1 MVDWGGLFDKGV
13 DKIGDG
19 VDKGKELLGEGI
31 DHATDKIGQGLE
43 KIGAH
48 EIADK
53 VEDWGDGTASAL
65 GAQVGEQQLGQT
77 EEADELIHGK
87 PEKIAEA
94 VKNLRDFQKAFDLV
108 GSGMRKLDSGHWK
121 GEAADA
127 FREKFSTLPT
137 DWLHAAD
144 AMENAAK
151 ALETYSK
158 AVVSAQ
164 GKAREA
170 IALYKEGDGDSKTA
184 VDTYNKKVDAYN
196 AARTGDNPLPDPGAF
211 SDPGKA
217 KRQRAKEILN
227 DARTARN
234 EAGDTAKAAVS
245 AALAHAPK
253 EPTGRERAKLELMDY
268 GLGQGIELA
277 HFGGGVVKGTAG
289 LLNFVRSVNPVDPY
303 NLTHPAEY
311 YKGVNMTLMR
321 PGVHGG
327 QPGPGAQE
335 RLGGGE
341 GRPVGVLRPA
351 GSGDAGN
358 EGRGRDPR
366 RTARRLEG
374 RDQAPA
380 GREEAGR
387 QPRGPGEGPAD
398 RLQAGQGDTMR
409 EGPRRHRLGP
419 GPAAAERHRPARLA
433 SRRLPADLRLLAP
446 LGPLVRPDVVVVGGP
461 AS

>member
-1 MVDWGGLFDKGV
+1 MVDWGGLVDKGI

-19 VDKGKELLGEGI
+19 IDKGKELVGEGV
-31 DHATDKIGQGLE
+31 DYVTDKAGQGLD

-48 EIADK
+48 DIADS
-53 VEDWGDGTASAL
+53 VEDWGDETASSL

-77 EEADELIHGK
+77 EEANELIHGK

-94 VKNLRDFQKAFDLV
+94 VKNLRDFRRAFDLV

-170 IALYKEGDGDSKTA
+170 IALYKEGDGDSKAA

-196 AARTGDNPLPDPGAF
+196 AARTGDSPLPDPGPF

-217 KRQRAKEILN
+217 KRQRAKEILS
-227 DARTARN
+227 DARKARD
-234 EAGDTAKAAVS
+234 EAGDTAKAAVG

-277 HFGGGVVKGTAG
+277 HFGG
-289 LLNFVRSVNPVDPY
+289 
-303 NLTHPAEY
+303 
-311 YKGVNMTLMR
+311 
-321 PGVHGG
+321 
-327 QPGPGAQE
+327 
-335 RLGGGE
+335 
-341 GRPVGVLRPA
+341 
-351 GSGDAGN
+351 
-358 EGRGRDPR
+358 
-366 RTARRLEG
+366 
-374 RDQAPA
+374 
-380 GREEAGR
+380 
-387 QPRGPGEGPAD
+387 
-398 RLQAGQGDTMR
+398 
-409 EGPRRHRLGP
+409 
-419 GPAAAERHRPARLA
+419 
-433 SRRLPADLRLLAP
+433 
-446 LGPLVRPDVVVVGGP
+446 
-461 AS
+461 